1 LDKNRK
7 FATATKVSK
16 VALTCMLGPQ
26 RSGKL
31 GSLTSRHQPMP
42 TNRADGW
49 RRLAPPSL
57 CLVVGLAALASH
69 AALASTIVV
78 DPADMGSWVF
88 QQDSGTTGAGSF
100 VTGPGTPPLGQG
112 SAQLSESDPASS
124 EILFNY
130 LTNVGTPL
138 SNISALSYQS
148 YVVSSPGS
156 VDQSPALTFNV
167 VSNSSATSYE
177 GRLTFEPYYTN
188 TITAGGWQLWDAIN
202 NRADWWFSDPG
213 VFNNGCTISAPCTWA
228 QVLADYPSVEINNS
242 FGGFGFKVGSGW
254 TPFVGDVDDFSITVN
269 GAPTTYDFEPALVP
283 EPASLSLLA
292 VAVVGLG
299 ALRQRRKKPA

>member
-1 LDKNRK
+1 
-7 FATATKVSK
+7 
-16 VALTCMLGPQ
+16 
-26 RSGKL
+26 
-31 GSLTSRHQPMP
+31 
-42 TNRADGW
+42 
-49 RRLAPPSL
+49 
-57 CLVVGLAALASH
+57 
-69 AALASTIVV
+69 
-78 DPADMGSWVF
+78 MGSWFF

-112 SAQLSESDPASS
+112 SAQLSESDSPSS

-138 SNISALSYQS
+138 SAITALSYQS

-167 VSNSSATSYE
+167 VSNSSASTYE
-177 GRLTFEPYYTN
+177 GRLTFEPYYTK

-202 NRADWWFSDPG
+202 NGADWWFSDIS

-228 QVLADYPSVEINNS
+228 QVLADYPSVAINNS
-242 FGGFGFKVGSGW
+242 FGGYGFKVGSGW
-254 TPFVGDVDDFSITVN
+254 TPFVGNVDDFSITVN

-292 VAVVGLG
+292 AAVVGLG
-299 ALRQRRKKPA
+299 ALRQRRKKSA

>member
-1 LDKNRK
+1 MAAGL
-7 FATATKVSK
+7 
-16 VALTCMLGPQ
+16 VAL
-26 RSGKL
+26 
-31 GSLTSRHQPMP
+31 
-42 TNRADGW
+42 
-49 RRLAPPSL
+49 
-57 CLVVGLAALASH
+57 VSH
-69 AALASTIVV
+69 AAVASTIVV
-78 DPADMGSWVF
+78 DPASMGNWTF
-88 QQDSGTTGAGSF
+88 QQDSGLSGAGSF
-100 VTGPGTPPLGQG
+100 VAGPGTPPLGQG

-156 VDQSPALTFNV
+156 SAQSPALTFNV
-167 VSNSSATSYE
+167 VSNSSASSYE

-202 NRADWWFSDPG
+202 NGADWWFSDTGVTG

-228 QVLADYPSVEINNS
+228 QVLADYPNVEINNS

-254 TPFVGDVDDFSITVN
+254 TPFVGNVDDFSITVS
-269 GAPTTYDFEPALVP
+269 GDTTTYDFEPALVP

-292 VAVVGLG
+292 AAVVGLG